1 MSKAR
6 ISGPRWAAAVAA
18 LLLAALSLS
27 VAAAQ
32 AADADQV
39 ASYSERFDR
48 AWRLVDERYWGIERT
63 GVDWHAVGEQYRP
76 QALAATDDD
85 AFYAVL
91 ERMYEELGDDHSVF
105 VPPARVAEISAAYG
119 SMPCVALFAATPA
132 GGALLRAW
140 ADGGLAAPGLS
151 HAPALLVAAGQTLPR
166 LKHRQQQANVTFG
179 LTAEGVGYLRVPDL
193 ASDGVAGAVRRA
205 VNTLQEQGAW
215 SFVLDLRGNPGGRL
229 VSMMEVAGVFTTG
242 FLWRAITR
250 WTIPMPYPV
259 IGVPATDLPL
269 AVLVD
274 ENVHSAAEGLAG
286 ALQARGRAVVF
297 GHTSAGNVEALL
309 PFCLRDG
316 SQAWIATGV
325 LAPLFGRTWEGQG
338 VIPDVE
344 TGSAA
349 APKRAIAW
357 LQEQR

>member
-1 MSKAR
+1 MLA
-6 ISGPRWAAAVAA
+6 PA
-18 LLLAALSLS
+18 L
-27 VAAAQ
+27 AQ
-32 AADADQV
+32 AGPDDERA
-39 ASYSERFDR
+39 ASYLERFER
-48 AWRLVDERYWGIERT
+48 AWRLIEERYWGIERT
-63 GVDWHAVGEQYRP
+63 GIDWTEVGDQYRP
-76 QALAATDDD
+76 QALTAADDD

-91 ERMYEELGDDHSVF
+91 ERMYEELGDNHSVF
-105 VPPARVAEISAAYG
+105 VPPARVAEITAAYG
-119 SMPCVALFAATPA
+119 NMPCIALFAYAPGSMGTPAAWSGMSDAHMVYGWASSSLAGVATPSF
-132 GGALLRAW
+132 LQ
-140 ADGGLAAPGLS
+140 
-151 HAPALLVAAGQTLPR
+151 APAALVATSQTLPR
-166 LKHRQQQANVTFG
+166 LKNSQQRANVTFG
-179 LTAEGVGYLRVPDL
+179 LTAEGIGYLRVPDL
-193 ASDGVAGAVRRA
+193 ASDGAAGAVRSA
-205 VNTLQEQGAW
+205 VNQLQDQGAW

-229 VSMMEVAGVFTTG
+229 VTMMEVAGVFTTG

-259 IGVPATDLPL
+259 IGVPVTDLPL
-269 AVLVD
+269 AVLID

-286 ALQARGRAVVF
+286 ALQARGRAVII
-297 GHTSAGNVEALL
+297 GQTSAGNVEALL

-344 TGSAA
+344 TDSAA